1 MKPGIVLGVVVSV
14 SAVIGPAWAQNL
26 GLGTGSRS
34 YPSEDST
41 LVEDRTEEPATPRKT
56 QINRRLGLTARKGK
70 EFDPKVFEARGRELQ
85 GLFYEIGTA
94 ANANANKFGSMPPP
108 DNGATLGDGKNRSRQ
123 WLFWVGVAGATGT
136 SAGVLG
142 YFLMNKAHP
151 ASAPPEKPLILTDE
165 P

>member
-1 MKPGIVLGVVVSV
+1 MKPGLVLGVVVAV
-14 SAVIGPAWAQNL
+14 SAAIGVAPAQNL
-26 GLGTGSRS
+26 GLGTGSRA
-34 YPSEDST
+34 YPNEDST
-41 LVEDRTEEPATPRKT
+41 AVDGRPEETAAPRKT

-70 EFDPKVFEARGRELQ
+70 EFDPKLFEARGRELQ
-85 GLFYEIGTA
+85 GQFYEIGTA
-94 ANANANKFGSMPPP
+94 ANPKQFGSTQPST
-108 DNGATLGDGKNRSRQ
+108 GGVTVGERKDGSRQ

-151 ASAPPEKPLILTDE
+151 ASAPPEKPLVLTDE